1 MKNQNEFEWLEFT
14 DLGMNTSM
22 KLIVQNKEPELADFT
37 MVHSFIK
44 RFFKR
49 K

>member
-14 DLGMNTSM
+14 DLGMEYLM

-37 MVHSFIK
+37 MVHSVHQEIF
-44 RFFKR
+44 
-49 K
+49 